1 MPNYVYNIIKTT
13 ADKKKLL
20 DKIKEAGG
28 ICKYYMPMPEE
39 LQRTAS
45 PNNVVSDEEYAE
57 RLANGTTTEELHG
70 GAYMKHYNSESQ
82 MKEFLEKHGA
92 TNWYDWANV
101 KWGTKWGDF
110 DWSVEIEGNGDALVL
125 NYTTA
130 WSPLG
135 DEVMD
140 MFLADIKNCEFVWEE
155 EQGFGEKFSV
165 TDGVAE
171 FVHAWTEY
179 DTQDE

>member
-1 MPNYVYNIIKTT
+1 
-13 ADKKKLL
+13 
-20 DKIKEAGG
+20 
-28 ICKYYMPMPEE
+28 
-39 LQRTAS
+39 
-45 PNNVVSDEEYAE
+45 
-57 RLANGTTTEELHG
+57 
-70 GAYMKHYNSESQ
+70 
-82 MKEFLEKHGA
+82 MKEFREKHGA
-92 TNWYDWANV
+92 TNWYDWAYLN
-101 KWGTKWGDF
+101 WGTKWGDF
-110 DWSVEIEGNGDALVL
+110 DWSVEIEGNGDGLVL

-130 WSPLG
+130 WSPLA
-135 DEVMD
+135 DDVMD